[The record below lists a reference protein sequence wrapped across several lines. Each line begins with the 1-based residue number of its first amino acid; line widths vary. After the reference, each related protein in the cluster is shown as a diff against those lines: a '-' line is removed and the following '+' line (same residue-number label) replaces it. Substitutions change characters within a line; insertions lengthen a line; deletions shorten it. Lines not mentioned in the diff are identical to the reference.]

1 MTIPNSKISS
11 LTHSRQISTH
21 GGRAT
26 TKKGLN
32 QEEHTIVY
40 TGSEVPS
47 KIKGETKLRKDAINI
62 IPVNPAE
69 KLDALSRV
77 NLAKTFPVEH
87 NVKVKEVGK
96 VHPAHLKK
104 LIGYWKNLTHT

>member
-1 MTIPNSKISS
+1 MTNPRSKSNPLI
-11 LTHSRQISTH
+11 HDRQISTH

-32 QEEHTIVY
+32 QAEHTIVY
-40 TGSEVPS
+40 TGSEIPQ
-47 KIKGETKLRKDAINI
+47 KIKGETNLRKDAINI
-62 IPVNPAE
+62 IPINPKE

-77 NLAKTFPVEH
+77 NLAKTYPVEH

-96 VHPAHLKK
+96 VNAAHLKK
-104 LIGYWKNLTHT
+104 LVGYWKNLTIN